1 MQGLQPLKS
10 VHRKR
15 KKGKLQAVPFIPYVI
30 VSYDV
35 LCACVSLLRPS
46 SKETARLKTRTIR
59 VRARKHHL
67 SPL

>member
-35 LCACVSLLRPS
+35 LCACVSLSRSS
-46 SKETARLKTRTIR
+46 SKERVKVKT
-59 VRARKHHL
+59 
-67 SPL
+67 